1 MTVFQFLEQYSMK
14 GVKFLLVIMQISPA
28 RKELEY
34 HIMAI
39 FLETVLKTLYE
50 DLNKS
55 ETFETYIIN

>member
-1 MTVFQFLEQYSMK
+1 MK
-14 GVKFLLVIMQISPA
+14 GVKFLLVIMQMSPA